1 LDRSRKTARSGKALG
16 GALVILSAAPWA
28 WAAEDAT
35 QKLYEEKCLSCH
47 TADGNAPVPEMN
59 FVSGPWVH
67 GSRIP
72 DIVKVITDG
81 VPGKAMNPF
90 KDQLTKAQI
99 DALARYV
106 RSFDKR
112 LKKDPGK

>member
-1 LDRSRKTARSGKALG
+1 LRELAVPAGLALSLLASGTVRAG
-16 GALVILSAAPWA
+16 D
-28 WAAEDAT
+28 DAT
-35 QKLYEEKCLSCH
+35 VKLYQEKCLSCH
-47 TADGNAPVPEMN
+47 TVDGNAPVPEMN
-59 FVSGPWVH
+59 FASGPWVH
-67 GSRIP
+67 GNKVP

-81 VPGKAMNPF
+81 VPGKAMAPF

-112 LKKDPGK
+112 LKAPGK